1 MTTQLRFGTIV
12 QAVDNPAILS
22 EEQLA
27 QIVARVLA
35 ALRADAMRVREA
47 KLAELR
53 AHCALYGLPGIP
65 TNAERQIDGSKQRG
79 GRGEFQPPHH
89 NRSGQDE

>member
-12 QAVDNPAILS
+12 QVVDSYATLS
-22 EEQLA
+22 EEQIA

-53 AHCALYGLPGIP
+53 AHCEMYELPGIP
-65 TNAERQIDGSKQRG
+65 TRAERGFERG